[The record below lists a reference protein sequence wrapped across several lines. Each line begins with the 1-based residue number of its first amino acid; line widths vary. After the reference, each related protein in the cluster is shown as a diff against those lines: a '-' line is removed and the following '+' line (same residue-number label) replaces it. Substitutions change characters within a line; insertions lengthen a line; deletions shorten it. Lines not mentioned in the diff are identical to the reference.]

1 MENTNIFVRVASEE
15 DARYAEKISDET
27 ERSAIARGT
36 GISKRPAEYI
46 VQKMSEGKAVIAID
60 NNGEWAGFCYFE
72 VWGNG
77 EFISNSGMIVRPDFR
92 KHGIAHMLKKIL
104 FDVCRQK
111 YPAAKI
117 FSITTG
123 LAIMHMNSEL
133 GFEPVTYSEI
143 CQDEGFWQNCKSC
156 VNYDILCRKNRSN
169 CLCTAMLY
177 DAKQQSVKHIL

>member
-1 MENTNIFVRVASEE
+1 MEKINIVARIASAD
-15 DARYAEKISDET
+15 DAGYATEISDET

-36 GISKRPAEYI
+36 GISKRPGEYI
-46 VQKMSEGKAVIAID
+46 VQKMSEGKAVIATDIH
-60 NNGEWAGFCYFE
+60 GEWAGFCYFE
-72 VWGNG
+72 VWSNG
-77 EFISNSGMIVRPDFR
+77 EFISNSGMIVSPEFR
-92 KHGIAHMLKKIL
+92 KLGVARMLKKTL

-143 CQDEGFWQNCKSC
+143 CQDEGFWKNCKSC
-156 VNYDILCRKNRSN
+156 VNYDILCSKNKSN

-177 DAKQQSVKHIL
+177 DAKQRNVKHMV